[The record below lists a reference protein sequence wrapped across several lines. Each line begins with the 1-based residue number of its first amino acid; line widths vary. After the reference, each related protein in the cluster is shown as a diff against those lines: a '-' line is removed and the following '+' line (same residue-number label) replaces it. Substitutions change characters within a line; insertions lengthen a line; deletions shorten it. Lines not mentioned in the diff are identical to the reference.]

1 MYVTD
6 TLHQPSADCE
16 APDSMERTHS
26 SETAHP
32 NTKTKGSPG
41 HRVVQYVKK
50 KMCTNCIFLK
60 KKTIKSNQNPLCLCR
75 SIHREII

>member
-26 SETAHP
+26 SETAHQHILTQRP
-32 NTKTKGSPG
+32 REAPDIELFN
-41 HRVVQYVKK
+41 
-50 KMCTNCIFLK
+50 MLK
-60 KKTIKSNQNPLCLCR
+60 KKCVLTVYF
-75 SIHREII
+75 

>member
-26 SETAHP
+26 SETAHQHILTQRP
-32 NTKTKGSPG
+32 REAPDIELFN
-41 HRVVQYVKK
+41 
-50 KMCTNCIFLK
+50 MLK
-60 KKTIKSNQNPLCLCR
+60 KKNVY
-75 SIHREII
+75 

>member
-26 SETAHP
+26 SETAHQHILTQRP
-32 NTKTKGSPG
+32 REALDIELFNML
-41 HRVVQYVKK
+41 K

-60 KKTIKSNQNPLCLCR
+60 KQSKPFMFVQ
-75 SIHREII
+75 IHP

>member
-16 APDSMERTHS
+16 APDSMERTYS
-26 SETAHP
+26 SETAHQHILTQRP
-32 NTKTKGSPG
+32 REAPDIELFN
-41 HRVVQYVKK
+41 V
-50 KMCTNCIFLK
+50 LK
-60 KKTIKSNQNPLCLCR
+60 KKKCVLTVYFLKNNQNPLCLCR

>member
-26 SETAHP
+26 SKTAHP

-50 KMCTNCIFLK
+50 KCVLTVYFLK
-60 KKTIKSNQNPLCLCR
+60 KTNQIKSKPFMFVQ
-75 SIHREII
+75 IHP